1 MNIPFSFSLLSL
13 FRFTSRNIK
22 LFNTVHRSNV
32 ASFTLQA
39 STIFR
44 RSINSS
50 KPRTPCN
57 YVLEVTPCQ
66 LWARAQYAEIQ
77 NKECNNEK
85 FKKFSKSKEIKF
97 NVKSKKARKRDFLFS
112 YVCHSSF
119 FVEKLSLNC
128 PALIYFHLNIV
139 NFVMTHFA
147 SRVSAIIP
155 EAIAAA
161 AELPPNFNSHCLFL
175 PIVTYN
181 KDVKVRIV
189 VSRQRVSS
197 VILTAGLKSNAK
209 LIKSSRRILSLSF
222 FLFTFPQLMFICL
235 ILSNLQRRLNTTFY
249 FALKS

>member
-1 MNIPFSFSLLSL
+1 MQKYGTKNVTMKSLKS
-13 FRFTSRNIK
+13 SPKAKK
-22 LFNTVHRSNV
+22 LNLMLN
-32 ASFTLQA
+32 
-39 STIFR
+39 R
-44 RSINSS
+44 R
-50 KPRTPCN
+50 KP
-57 YVLEVTPCQ
+57 
-66 LWARAQYAEIQ
+66 
-77 NKECNNEK
+77 
-85 FKKFSKSKEIKF
+85 
-97 NVKSKKARKRDFLFS
+97 RKRDFLFS

-189 VSRQRVSS
+189 VCRQRVSP
-197 VILTAGLKSNAK
+197 L
-209 LIKSSRRILSLSF
+209 
-222 FLFTFPQLMFICL
+222 
-235 ILSNLQRRLNTTFY
+235 
-249 FALKS
+249 